1 MLVSIQH
8 KSFKYLCLKPSVP
21 FFLMG
26 KDLPSLN
33 KESEIPLFTGIQ
45 WKLMWG
51 LNRPGFRR
59 HEKSG

>member
-1 MLVSIQH
+1 MLAPIQD
-8 KSFKYLCLKPSVP
+8 KSFKYHCLKPSVT

-45 WKLMWG
+45 WKLTWG
-51 LNRPGFRR
+51 LKRPGFRR
-59 HEKSG
+59 HEKSS